1 MKFRNYASLSAVVFL
16 AAVSA
21 SAQTT
26 SGNLAAIESQ
36 TPKTG
41 MTQQYEQGRKQKADW
56 HKQQKD
62 PSPLLVFETMS
73 GDSTGTYLVGRL
85 GLHWADLDKPPI
97 PDASDTD
104 EYNKVIGSYVQSLT
118 DRYYMFMPKVSNPD
132 NSSDLPAP
140 YTELVTFRVRRE
152 KIGEFESAL
161 ARLGE
166 AVQKTKW
173 PIHYEFYRLVNSGFD
188 GTFVLIEPHANWADF
203 EEKPEVKPFR
213 DMLKDAFG
221 QVEAD
226 SIVGRLDSSIE
237 SEYSEIIK
245 FRQDLSYIPAK

>member
-1 MKFRNYASLSAVVFL
+1 MNLHKLVSVSAVLFL
-16 AAVSA
+16 TAVSA
-21 SAQTT
+21 SAQSSPAT
-26 SGNLAAIESQ
+26 LAGMESQ

-62 PSPLLVFETMS
+62 PAPLYVFETLT

-97 PDASDTD
+97 PDAADTD
-104 EYNKVIGSYVQSLT
+104 EYNKVIGSYVQSLS
-118 DRYYMFMPKVSNPD
+118 DRYYEFLPKVSNPD
-132 NSSDLPAP
+132 PSDTPAP
-140 YTELVTFRVRRE
+140 YYEQVTFRIRRD

-161 ARLGE
+161 ARIAE
-166 AVQKTKW
+166 AGQKTKW
-173 PIHYEFYRLVNSGFD
+173 PVHYEFYELASGGYD
-188 GTFVLIEPHANWADF
+188 GTYVLVEPHANFADF

-221 QVEAD
+221 RDEAD
-226 SIVGRLDSSIE
+226 SIDKRLDSAIE
-237 SEYSEIIK
+237 SEYTEIIK
-245 FRQDLSYIPAK
+245 FRPDLSYIPAK